1 MKKEIEK
8 MPYEF
13 ILYINNNIVCQRYFN
28 IKNFNPKSISSLDIR
43 DVIEDSC
50 NIVKNDLKQKTFDYL
65 YKYFNPYVVQ
75 KEEEIDRRNVYENE
89 DFFDLEIRIDDNGVR
104 KTVAR
109 QRFTGNVYPPKVRYS
124 VDIRELIPKI
134 ISCIQSGLSRKN
146 YSEIESIVSQ

>member
-28 IKNFNPKSISSLDIR
+28 IKGFNNKSINSLEMRHIVD
-43 DVIEDSC
+43 DCC
-50 NIVKNDLKQKTFDYL
+50 NIVKNDLKTKTFEYL
-65 YKYFNPYVVQ
+65 YKYYNPYVKQ
-75 KEEEIDRRNVYENE
+75 TQEEIDRRNIYENE
-89 DFFDLEIRIDDNGVR
+89 DFFDLEIKYEENGHR
-104 KTVAR
+104 KTVAK

-134 ISCIQSGLSRKN
+134 ISCIQEGLSRKN
-146 YSEIESIVSQ
+146 YVEIESILS

>member
-8 MPYEF
+8 LPYEF

-28 IKNFNPKSISSLDIR
+28 IKNFNP
-43 DVIEDSC
+43 DVINSLEVRDIISDC
-50 NIVKNDLKQKTFDYL
+50 CDIVKKDLKQKTFEYL
-65 YKYFNPYVVQ
+65 YKYFNPYVEQ
-75 KEEEIDRRNVYENE
+75 KEEEIDRRNIYENE
-89 DFFDLEIRIDDNGVR
+89 DFFDLEIKVDDNGVR

-134 ISCIQSGLSRKN
+134 ISCIQSGFSRKN

>member
-1 MKKEIEK
+1 MKRDVEK

-28 IKNFNPKSISSLDIR
+28 IKNFNQESINSLEIR
-43 DVIEDSC
+43 DVINDCC
-50 NIVKNDLKQKTFDYL
+50 NIVKSDLKQKTFEYL
-65 YKYFNPYVVQ
+65 YKYFNPYVEQ
-75 KEEEIDRRNVYENE
+75 KLEEIDRRNIYDNE
-89 DFFDLEIRIDDNGVR
+89 DFFDLEIKIDVDGTR

-134 ISCIQSGLSRKN
+134 ISCIQSGLSKKN
-146 YSEIESIVSQ
+146 YSEIDSIVSH

>member
-146 YSEIESIVSQ
+146 YSEIESIVSK